1 MLGIRSTLSI
11 ATLLVLGSTVTAT
24 AQQTSASA
32 FQEAVQLAQADTDEV
47 NRLYLRSFLER
58 DAVQRVARI
67 GGVDMEDAMSG
78 VIALEGERLEGA
90 AAQARAIER
99 ELGAQDRI
107 TLSATTII
115 IVLLLLV
122 IIIIAA

>member
-1 MLGIRSTLSI
+1 MFGFRWTHSI
-11 ATLLVLGSTVTAT
+11 ATLLVLGSTATAT
-24 AQQTSASA
+24 AQQTPEPAV
-32 FQEAVQLAQADTDEV
+32 QESVQLAQADTDEV
-47 NRLYLRSFLER
+47 NRQYLRSFLER
-58 DAVQRVARI
+58 DAVQRVAGI

-78 VIALEGERLEGA
+78 VLALEGERLEGA

-107 TLSATTII
+107 SLSATTII